1 MEQYEFNQD
10 AQSMTTLPHVSDAER
25 SVLGSMLIDGGA
37 LEVSLEQLHE
47 EDFYVPANAT
57 IFAAMRDVRAGGN
70 AVDLVTL
77 TAELERHNKLEM
89 AGGLAYLTDLVT
101 FVPTAAN
108 VSHYINLV
116 ETKSTQRALIRAGSE
131 IMRDGMDD
139 EKELDDTLNLAEKRI
154 YEISMRKV
162 QGTLVPMEQIVPEAY
177 NLIGELAQ
185 RRGKITGIPSGFIE
199 LDRMTNGF
207 QKSDLIIVAS
217 RPAMG
222 KSSFAMNVAQYA
234 AVHNGKTVVVFSLE
248 MSSEQLVMRMLCTE
262 ASVDSQRIKEGLIGS
277 NEMNSLMEVMDPMS
291 RAKIYID
298 DSSGASVPMIR
309 SKCRRLSAR
318 AGLDMIVIDYLQL
331 MQAKNVSRNGD
342 NRQQEIS
349 EISRSLKSLARE
361 LNVPVIA
368 LSQLSRSVESRQDHR
383 PFLSDLRESGSL
395 EQDADM
401 VSFLYREAYYNRE
414 IEDDDP
420 RKNETEVILAKNRN
434 GPVDTVKL
442 HFAGQFTLFYEITN
456 QEPPPD
462 MQ

>member
-1 MEQYEFNQD
+1 MEQYEFNQPETN
-10 AQSMTTLPHVSDAER
+10 MTTLPHVSDAER
-25 SVLGSMLIDGGA
+25 SVLGSMLIDAGA
-37 LEVSLEQLHE
+37 LEVCLEQLHE

-77 TAELERHNKLEM
+77 TAELERHNKLDM
-89 AGGLAYLTDLVT
+89 AGGLTYLTDLVT
-101 FVPTAAN
+101 FVPTSAN

-116 ETKSTQRALIRAGSE
+116 ETKSTQRALIRAGGE
-131 IMRDGMDD
+131 IIRDGMDD
-139 EKELDDTLNLAEKRI
+139 EKELEETLNQAEKRI

-185 RRGKITGIPSGFIE
+185 RRGKITGVPSGFME

-222 KSSFAMNVAQYA
+222 KSSFAMNIAQYA
-234 AVHNGKTVVVFSLE
+234 AVHNSRTVVVFSLE

-298 DSSGASVPMIR
+298 DSSGANVSMIR

-318 AGLDMIVIDYLQL
+318 AGLDLVVIDYLQL
-331 MQAKNVSRNGD
+331 IQASGSRKDGNRMQEVSD
-342 NRQQEIS
+342 MTRQ
-349 EISRSLKSLARE
+349 LKLLARE
-361 LNVPVIA
+361 LDVPI
-368 LSQLSRSVESRQDHR
+368 LLLCQLNRGPDTRTDHR
-383 PFLSDLRESGSL
+383 PVISDLRESGSI

-401 VSFLYREAYYNRE
+401 VILLYRPAAYMDTQEYEMGDNTSQ
-414 IEDDDP
+414 I
-420 RKNETEVILAKNRN
+420 IIAKHRH
-434 GPVDTVKL
+434 GSTGVVKL
-442 HFAGQFTLFYEITN
+442 LWQGEYTRFRSIAQEN
-456 QEPPPD
+456 Q
-462 MQ
+462 

>member
-1 MEQYEFNQD
+1 MEQYEFNQPETN
-10 AQSMTTLPHVSDAER
+10 MTTLPHMSDAER
-25 SVLGSMLIDGGA
+25 SVLGSMLIDAGA
-37 LEVSLEQLHE
+37 LEVCLEQLHE

-89 AGGLAYLTDLVT
+89 AGGLTYLTDLVT
-101 FVPTAAN
+101 FVPTSAN

-116 ETKSTQRALIRAGSE
+116 ETKSTQRALIRAGGE

-139 EKELDDTLNLAEKRI
+139 EKELEETLNQAEKRI

-185 RRGKITGIPSGFIE
+185 RRGKITGVPSGFME

-222 KSSFAMNVAQYA
+222 KSSFAMNIAQYA
-234 AVHNGKTVVVFSLE
+234 AVHNSRTVVVFSLE

-298 DSSGASVPMIR
+298 DSSGANVSMIR

-318 AGLDMIVIDYLQL
+318 AGLDLVVIDYLQL
-331 MQAKNVSRNGD
+331 IQASGSRKDGNRMQEVSD
-342 NRQQEIS
+342 MTRQ
-349 EISRSLKSLARE
+349 LKLLARE
-361 LNVPVIA
+361 LDVPI
-368 LSQLSRSVESRQDHR
+368 LLLCQLNRGPDTRTDHR
-383 PFLSDLRESGSL
+383 PVISDLRESGSI

-401 VSFLYREAYYNRE
+401 VILLYRPAAYMDTQEYEMGDNTSQ
-414 IEDDDP
+414 I
-420 RKNETEVILAKNRN
+420 IIAKHRH
-434 GPVDTVKL
+434 GSTGVVKL
-442 HFAGQFTLFYEITN
+442 LWQGEYTRFRSIAQEN
-456 QEPPPD
+456 Q
-462 MQ
+462 

>member
-1 MEQYEFNQD
+1 MEQYEFT
-10 AQSMTTLPHVSDAER
+10 QSANNMTTLPHVSDAER
-25 SVLGSMLIDGGA
+25 SVLGSMLIDAGA
-37 LEVSLEQLHE
+37 LEVCLEQLRE

-57 IFAAMRDVRAGGN
+57 IYAAMRDVRASGN

-77 TAELERHNKLEM
+77 TAELERHNKLDM
-89 AGGLAYLTDLVT
+89 AGGLTYLTDLVT

-108 VSHYINLV
+108 VQHYIGLV
-116 ETKSTQRALIRAGSE
+116 ETKSTQRALIRAGGE
-131 IMRDGMDD
+131 IVRDGMDD
-139 EKELDDTLNLAEKRI
+139 EKELEDTLNLAEKRI

-162 QGTLVPMEQIVPEAY
+162 QGTLVPMEQIVPQAY

-234 AVHNGKTVVVFSLE
+234 AVHNAKTVVVFSLE

-262 ASVDSQRIKEGLIGS
+262 ASVDSQRIKEGLIGN
-277 NEMNSLMEVMDPMS
+277 NEMNNLMEVMDPMS
-291 RAKIYID
+291 RAKIFID
-298 DSSGASVPMIR
+298 DSSGANVSMIR

-331 MQAKNVSRNGD
+331 MQASGSRKDG
-342 NRQQEIS
+342 NRMQEIS
-349 EISRSLKSLARE
+349 DMTRQLKLLARE
-361 LNVPVIA
+361 LNVPII
-368 LSQLSRSVESRQDHR
+368 LLCQLNRGPDTRADHR
-383 PFLSDLRESGSL
+383 PVISDLRESGSI

-401 VSFLYREAYYNRE
+401 VILLYRPAAYMDTQEYEMGDNTSQ
-414 IEDDDP
+414 I
-420 RKNETEVILAKNRN
+420 IIAKHRH
-434 GPVDTVKL
+434 GSTGVVKL
-442 HFAGQFTLFYEITN
+442 LWQGEYTRFRSIAQDN
-456 QEPPPD
+456 Q
-462 MQ
+462 

>member
-1 MEQYEFNQD
+1 MEQYEFNPQT
-10 AQSMTTLPHVSDAER
+10 STMTTLPHVSDAER

-37 LEVSLEQLHE
+37 LEVCLEQLRE

-77 TAELERHNKLEM
+77 TAELERHNKLDM
-89 AGGLAYLTDLVT
+89 AGGLTYLTDLVT

-116 ETKSTQRALIRAGSE
+116 ETKSTQRALIRAGGE

-139 EKELDDTLNLAEKRI
+139 EKELEDTLNLAEKRI

-234 AVHNGKTVVVFSLE
+234 AVHNAKTVVVFSLE
-248 MSSEQLVMRMLCTE
+248 MSSEQLVMRMLCTD
-262 ASVDSQRIKEGLIGS
+262 ASVDSQRIKEGLIGN
-277 NEMNSLMEVMDPMS
+277 NEMNALMEVMDPMS
-291 RAKIYID
+291 RAKIFID
-298 DSSGASVPMIR
+298 DSSGANVAMIR

-331 MQAKNVSRNGD
+331 MQAGGSRKDG
-342 NRQQEIS
+342 NRMQEIS
-349 EISRSLKSLARE
+349 DMTRQLKLLARE
-361 LNVPVIA
+361 LNVPII
-368 LSQLSRSVESRQDHR
+368 LLCQLNRGPDTRADHR
-383 PFLSDLRESGSL
+383 PVISDLRESGSI

-401 VSFLYREAYYNRE
+401 VILLYRPAAYMDTQEYEMGDNTSQ
-414 IEDDDP
+414 I
-420 RKNETEVILAKNRN
+420 IIAKHRH
-434 GPVDTVKL
+434 GSTGVVKL
-442 HFAGQFTLFYEITN
+442 LWQGEYTRFRSIA
-456 QEPPPD
+456 QENP
-462 MQ
+462 

>member
-1 MEQYEFNQD
+1 MEEFEFNQP
-10 AQSMTTLPHVSDAER
+10 AASMTTLPHVSDAER
-25 SVLGSMLIDGGA
+25 SVLGSMLIDTGA
-37 LEVSLEQLHE
+37 LEVCLEQLHE

-77 TAELERHNKLEM
+77 TAELERHNKLDM
-89 AGGLAYLTDLVT
+89 AGGLTYLTDLVT
-101 FVPTAAN
+101 FVPTSAN

-116 ETKSTQRALIRAGSE
+116 ETKSTQRALIRAGGE

-139 EKELDDTLNLAEKRI
+139 EKELEETLNQAEKRI

-185 RRGKITGIPSGFIE
+185 RRGKITGVPSGFME

-222 KSSFAMNVAQYA
+222 KSSFAMNIAQYA
-234 AVHNGKTVVVFSLE
+234 AVHNSRTVVVFSLE

-298 DSSGASVPMIR
+298 DSSGANVSMIR

-318 AGLDMIVIDYLQL
+318 AGLDLVVIDYLQL
-331 MQAKNVSRNGD
+331 IQASGSRKDGNRMQEVSD
-342 NRQQEIS
+342 MTRQ
-349 EISRSLKSLARE
+349 LKLLARE
-361 LNVPVIA
+361 LDVPI
-368 LSQLSRSVESRQDHR
+368 LLLCQLNRGPDTRTDHR
-383 PFLSDLRESGSL
+383 PVISDLRESGSI

-401 VSFLYREAYYNRE
+401 VILLYRPAAYMDTQEYEMGDNTSQ
-414 IEDDDP
+414 I
-420 RKNETEVILAKNRN
+420 IIAKHRH
-434 GPVDTVKL
+434 GSTGVVKL
-442 HFAGQFTLFYEITN
+442 LWQGEYTRFRSIAQEN
-456 QEPPPD
+456 Q
-462 MQ
+462 